1 MNLRTLKIGKRL
13 TLAFGLILIGI
24 SVLML
29 FINAMNAATRKT
41 VSESL
46 SVASQKQML
55 ANQLKSSL
63 YESGIA
69 MRNIGIQSDVSDM
82 QKEEEKVKK
91 QRKIYEEAKAQLVAL
106 GLSEQENQI
115 LAEVAKLI
123 MKWLSHLKMPLDKP
137 WPLMRRAR

>member
-29 FINAMNAATRKT
+29 FINAMNAATSKT

-55 ANQLKSSL
+55 ANQLKSP
-63 YESGIA
+63 
-69 MRNIGIQSDVSDM
+69 
-82 QKEEEKVKK
+82 
-91 QRKIYEEAKAQLVAL
+91 
-106 GLSEQENQI
+106 LS
-115 LAEVAKLI
+115 
-123 MKWLSHLKMPLDKP
+123 
-137 WPLMRRAR
+137 